1 MAPHEISLACMSVM
15 RPTQRTQGGDLVG
28 RSAKEMFRSKGKVMF
43 EGDFEDNRL
52 KFEEV

>member
-1 MAPHEISLACMSVM
+1 M

-28 RSAKEMFRSKGKVMF
+28 RSAKEMFRIKGKVMF
-43 EGDFEDNRL
+43 KGDFEDNRL